1 MGRDSPAYTHM
12 TGQRMLHCM
21 LSQLMQTVM
30 IILSMVF
37 EKRTLFSIIERHS
50 RPLNTVVL
58 RFLALGSNA
67 LYDRSIV
74 VQVV

>member
-1 MGRDSPAYTHM
+1 
-12 TGQRMLHCM
+12 
-21 LSQLMQTVM
+21 MQTVM